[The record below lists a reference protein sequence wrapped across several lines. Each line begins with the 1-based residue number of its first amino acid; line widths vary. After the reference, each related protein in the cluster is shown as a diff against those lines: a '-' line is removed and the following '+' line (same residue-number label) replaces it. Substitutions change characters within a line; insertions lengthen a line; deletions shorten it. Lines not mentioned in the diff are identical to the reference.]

1 MIKLNGEEIEFRHFP
16 DGTPLFKL
24 EPDGNTIAFIEWKY
38 HSNEEM
44 IFLMFLTRHLQNHGV
59 NDIRLVMPYVPNA
72 RMDRVKKDEDVFTLK
87 YFAEF
92 INSLGFQRVYVLD
105 PHSPVTE
112 ALINNIQILPN
123 TIYSSAMHKILSLGD
138 KDNTFLFFPDE
149 GAMKRYAPDA
159 DRNYTFGI
167 KQRDFATGKITSFD
181 VVGDKKYIDGCN
193 VVIID
198 DICSRGGTIYHSAKK
213 LKEFGAKKIYVIVT
227 HCENTIADGELL
239 KGDLIERV
247 YTTDSTLTIRD
258 EKIEVMKAC

>member
-1 MIKLNGEEIEFRHFP
+1 MNKLNGEEIEFRHFP

-24 EPDGNTIAFIEWKY
+24 KPDGNRIAFIEWKY

-44 IFLMFLTRHLQNHGV
+44 VFLMFLVRHLQRHGV
-59 NDIRLVMPYVPNA
+59 DNISLVMPYVPNA

-92 INSLGFQRVYVLD
+92 INNLGVQKVYVLD
-105 PHSPVTE
+105 PHSSVTE
-112 ALINNIQILPN
+112 ALIDNIAILPN
-123 TIYSSAMHKILSLGD
+123 NIYDYAMCKILSTNSD
-138 KDNTFLFFPDE
+138 DDTFLFFPDE
-149 GAMKRYAPDA
+149 GAMKRYAPSA

-198 DICSRGGTIYHSAKK
+198 DICSRGGTIYHSAMK
-213 LKEFGAKKIYVIVT
+213 LKELGAKDIYVIVT

-239 KGDLIERV
+239 KGDLIKRIF
-247 YTTDSTLTIRD
+247 TTDSTLTFRN
-258 EKIEVMKAC
+258 EKIEVIKAC

>member
-24 EPDGNTIAFIEWKY
+24 EPDGNMIAFIEWKY

-59 NDIRLVMPYVPNA
+59 NDISLVMPYVPNA

-92 INSLGFQRVYVLD
+92 INNLGFKSVYVLD
-105 PHSPVTE
+105 PHSSVTE
-112 ALINNIQILPN
+112 ALIKNIKIMPN
-123 TIYSSAMHKILSLGD
+123 DIYSNSMSKILSYEDGND
-138 KDNTFLFFPDE
+138 TFLFFPDE
-149 GAMKRYAPDA
+149 GAMKRYAPYA

-181 VVGDKKYIDGCN
+181 VVGDEKYINGCN

-213 LKEFGAKKIYVIVT
+213 LKELGANKIYVIVT
-227 HCENTIADGELL
+227 HCENTIAEGELL
-239 KGDLIERV
+239 KGDLIERIF
-247 YTTDSTLTIRD
+247 TTDSTLTIKSA
-258 EKIEVMKAC
+258 KIEVFQV